1 MAGNVPKIRF
11 PGFTEPWEQ
20 RKLGE
25 IGFIQTGNT
34 PSTANEKHYSTSGIP
49 WITPSDIYNQ
59 VVSVPSRYLSEEGR
73 TAARTAPSDSILVTC
88 IASIGKNALINE
100 ESGFNQQI
108 NSLTPLEEFDPYFLF
123 IDSYHW
129 SETMRKI
136 AASQTMPIINKTEF
150 SKLTTKITN
159 LKEQQK
165 IGKFFR
171 KIDSAIALHQRKLDD
186 LKKFKSGLLQK
197 MFPKAGETV
206 PEVRFPEFTGDWEQR
221 KLGDIAQRILRKN
234 KSGECTLPLTIS
246 AQYGLVEQEAFF
258 NKRIAS
264 KDLSNYIVV
273 KAGEFAYNKSYSEGY
288 PWGAIKRLD
297 RYPSGVVSSL
307 YIVFSIRKERIN
319 SDFLQILFE
328 SDVWHKEVNKVAAEG
343 ARNHGLLNITSD
355 DFFRIQLYLPV
366 SQEEQFQIG
375 SFFSE
380 LNNLIT
386 LHQRKLDDLK
396 KLKQGLLQQMFV

>member
-11 PGFTEPWEQ
+11 PGFTEP
-20 RKLGE
+20 
-25 IGFIQTGNT
+25 
-34 PSTANEKHYSTSGIP
+34 
-49 WITPSDIYNQ
+49 
-59 VVSVPSRYLSEEGR
+59 
-73 TAARTAPSDSILVTC
+73 
-88 IASIGKNALINE
+88 
-100 ESGFNQQI
+100 
-108 NSLTPLEEFDPYFLF
+108 
-123 IDSYHW
+123 
-129 SETMRKI
+129 
-136 AASQTMPIINKTEF
+136 
-150 SKLTTKITN
+150 
-159 LKEQQK
+159 
-165 IGKFFR
+165 
-171 KIDSAIALHQRKLDD
+171 
-186 LKKFKSGLLQK
+186 
-197 MFPKAGETV
+197 
-206 PEVRFPEFTGDWEQR
+206 WEQR

>member
-1 MAGNVPKIRF
+1 M
-11 PGFTEPWEQ
+11 
-20 RKLGE
+20 
-25 IGFIQTGNT
+25 
-34 PSTANEKHYSTSGIP
+34 
-49 WITPSDIYNQ
+49 
-59 VVSVPSRYLSEEGR
+59 
-73 TAARTAPSDSILVTC
+73 
-88 IASIGKNALINE
+88 
-100 ESGFNQQI
+100 
-108 NSLTPLEEFDPYFLF
+108 
-123 IDSYHW
+123 
-129 SETMRKI
+129 
-136 AASQTMPIINKTEF
+136 
-150 SKLTTKITN
+150 
-159 LKEQQK
+159 
-165 IGKFFR
+165 
-171 KIDSAIALHQRKLDD
+171 
-186 LKKFKSGLLQK
+186 
-197 MFPKAGETV
+197 
-206 PEVRFPEFTGDWEQR
+206 
-221 KLGDIAQRILRKN
+221 GDIAQRILRKN

-386 LHQRKLDDLK
+386 LHQRKLDNLK
-396 KLKQGLLQQMFV
+396 KLKSGLLQKMRLTVETTLTDVFWPLFAIDWEQRKLGDFSHKVTRKNESDSVAETFTNSAERGIVSQTEFFDKEISNPENTRGYYVVKNNDFVYNPRISNLAPCGPVGRNKLNRSGIMSPLYTVFSVKGVDYSFLEFFFKSDHWHLFMYLNGDTGARADRFAIKDKVFFDMPITVPKIHDEQKMIGDFLTDFDLFITLHQRT

>member
-1 MAGNVPKIRF
+1 MGEIGNTFSGLSGKTKEDFGHGQASFVTYLNVFNNSIGQPNMIEKVEIDPKQFQVKQGDILFTTSSETPDEVGMACVWPVNLPNLYLNSFCFGFRPKKEIDINFYAHMLRSPQVRNQITLLAQGISRYNISKTKMMDIRIWLPSESEQRRIGRFLGNIDNLITLHQRKSVTIKKLKSGLLRKMILTVESTLTDVFLPL
-11 PGFTEPWEQ
+11 FTIDWEQ

-49 WITPSDIYNQ
+49 WITPSDIYDQ

-100 ESGFNQQI
+100 ECGFNQQI

-150 SKLTTKITN
+150 SKLTTKIPN

-186 LKKFKSGLLQK
+186 LKK
-197 MFPKAGETV
+197 
-206 PEVRFPEFTGDWEQR
+206 
-221 KLGDIAQRILRKN
+221 
-234 KSGECTLPLTIS
+234 
-246 AQYGLVEQEAFF
+246 
-258 NKRIAS
+258 
-264 KDLSNYIVV
+264 
-273 KAGEFAYNKSYSEGY
+273 
-288 PWGAIKRLD
+288 
-297 RYPSGVVSSL
+297 
-307 YIVFSIRKERIN
+307 
-319 SDFLQILFE
+319 
-328 SDVWHKEVNKVAAEG
+328 
-343 ARNHGLLNITSD
+343 
-355 DFFRIQLYLPV
+355 
-366 SQEEQFQIG
+366 
-375 SFFSE
+375 
-380 LNNLIT
+380 
-386 LHQRKLDDLK
+386 
-396 KLKQGLLQQMFV
+396 LKQGLLQQMLV

>member
-1 MAGNVPKIRF
+1 M
-11 PGFTEPWEQ
+11 
-20 RKLGE
+20 GE

-171 KIDSAIALHQRKLDD
+171 KIDSAIALHQRKLDN
-186 LKKFKSGLLQK
+186 LKKLKSGLLQK
-197 MFPKAGETV
+197 MRLTVETTLTDV
-206 PEVRFPEFTGDWEQR
+206 FWPLFAIDWEQR
-221 KLGDIAQRILRKN
+221 KLGDYIHEQRERTTFEDEDRL
-234 KSGECTLPLTIS
+234 IS
-246 AQYGLVEQEAFF
+246 C
-258 NKRIAS
+258 
-264 KDLSNYIVV
+264 
-273 KAGEFAYNKSYSEGY
+273 
-288 PWGAIKRLD
+288 AINGIFL
-297 RYPSGVVSSL
+297 
-307 YIVFSIRKERIN
+307 N
-319 SDFLQILFE
+319 S
-328 SDVWHKEVNKVAAEG
+328 VMK
-343 ARNHGLLNITSD
+343 
-355 DFFRIQLYLPV
+355 
-366 SQEEQFQIG
+366 
-375 SFFSE
+375 
-380 LNNLIT
+380 
-386 LHQRKLDDLK
+386 
-396 KLKQGLLQQMFV
+396 

>member
-1 MAGNVPKIRF
+1 M
-11 PGFTEPWEQ
+11 
-20 RKLGE
+20 
-25 IGFIQTGNT
+25 
-34 PSTANEKHYSTSGIP
+34 
-49 WITPSDIYNQ
+49 
-59 VVSVPSRYLSEEGR
+59 
-73 TAARTAPSDSILVTC
+73 
-88 IASIGKNALINE
+88 
-100 ESGFNQQI
+100 
-108 NSLTPLEEFDPYFLF
+108 
-123 IDSYHW
+123 
-129 SETMRKI
+129 
-136 AASQTMPIINKTEF
+136 
-150 SKLTTKITN
+150 
-159 LKEQQK
+159 
-165 IGKFFR
+165 
-171 KIDSAIALHQRKLDD
+171 
-186 LKKFKSGLLQK
+186 
-197 MFPKAGETV
+197 
-206 PEVRFPEFTGDWEQR
+206 
-221 KLGDIAQRILRKN
+221 
-234 KSGECTLPLTIS
+234 TIS

-386 LHQRKLDDLK
+386 LHQRKLDNLK
-396 KLKQGLLQQMFV
+396 KLKSGLLQKMRLTVETTLTDVFWPLFAIDWEQRKLGDFSHKVTRKNESDSVAETFTNSAERGIVSQTEFFDKEISNPENTRGYYVVKNNDFVYNPRISNLAPCGPVGRNKLNRSGIMSPLYTVFSVKGVDYSFLEFFFKSDHWHLFMYLNGDTGARADRFAIKDKVFFDMPITVPKIHDEQKMIGDFLTDFDLFITLHQRT

>member
-221 KLGDIAQRILRKN
+221 KLGEI
-234 KSGECTLPLTIS
+234 G
-246 AQYGLVEQEAFF
+246 F
-258 NKRIAS
+258 
-264 KDLSNYIVV
+264 
-273 KAGEFAYNKSYSEGY
+273 
-288 PWGAIKRLD
+288 
-297 RYPSGVVSSL
+297 
-307 YIVFSIRKERIN
+307 
-319 SDFLQILFE
+319 
-328 SDVWHKEVNKVAAEG
+328 
-343 ARNHGLLNITSD
+343 
-355 DFFRIQLYLPV
+355 IQTGNTP
-366 SQEEQFQIG
+366 
-375 SFFSE
+375 
-380 LNNLIT
+380 
-386 LHQRKLDDLK
+386 
-396 KLKQGLLQQMFV
+396 

>member
-1 MAGNVPKIRF
+1 M
-11 PGFTEPWEQ
+11 
-20 RKLGE
+20 
-25 IGFIQTGNT
+25 
-34 PSTANEKHYSTSGIP
+34 
-49 WITPSDIYNQ
+49 
-59 VVSVPSRYLSEEGR
+59 
-73 TAARTAPSDSILVTC
+73 
-88 IASIGKNALINE
+88 
-100 ESGFNQQI
+100 
-108 NSLTPLEEFDPYFLF
+108 
-123 IDSYHW
+123 
-129 SETMRKI
+129 
-136 AASQTMPIINKTEF
+136 
-150 SKLTTKITN
+150 
-159 LKEQQK
+159 
-165 IGKFFR
+165 
-171 KIDSAIALHQRKLDD
+171 
-186 LKKFKSGLLQK
+186 
-197 MFPKAGETV
+197 
-206 PEVRFPEFTGDWEQR
+206 
-221 KLGDIAQRILRKN
+221 GDIAQRILRKN

-386 LHQRKLDDLK
+386 LHQRKLDNLK
-396 KLKQGLLQQMFV
+396 KLKSGLLQKMRLTVETTLTDVFWPLFAIDWEQRKLGEIGFIQTGNTPSTANEKHYSTSGIPWITPSDIYNQVVSVPSRYLSEEGRTAARTAPSDSILVTCIASIGKNALINEESGFNQQINSLTPLEEFDPYFLFIDSYHWSETMRKIAASQTMPIINKTEFSKLTTKITNLKEQQKIGKFFRKIDSAIALHQRT

>member
-1 MAGNVPKIRF
+1 M
-11 PGFTEPWEQ
+11 
-20 RKLGE
+20 GE

-171 KIDSAIALHQRKLDD
+171 KIDSAIALHQRKLDN
-186 LKKFKSGLLQK
+186 LKKLKSGLLQK
-197 MFPKAGETV
+197 MRLTVETTLTDV
-206 PEVRFPEFTGDWEQR
+206 FWPLFAIDWEQR
-221 KLGDIAQRILRKN
+221 KLGDFSHKVTRKN
-234 KSGECTLPLTIS
+234 ESDSVAETFTNSAERGIVSQTEFFDKEIS
-246 AQYGLVEQEAFF
+246 NPENTRGY
-258 NKRIAS
+258 
-264 KDLSNYIVV
+264 YVV
-273 KAGEFAYNKSYSEGY
+273 KNNDFVYNPRISNLAPCGPVGRNKLNRSGIMSPLYTVFSVKGVDYSFLEFFFKSDHWHLFMYLNGDT
-288 PWGAIKRLD
+288 GARADRFAIKD
-297 RYPSGVVSSL
+297 K
-307 YIVFSIRKERIN
+307 VFFDMPITVPKIHDEQKMIG
-319 SDFLQILFE
+319 DFLTDFDLF
-328 SDVWHKEVNKVAAEG
+328 
-343 ARNHGLLNITSD
+343 
-355 DFFRIQLYLPV
+355 
-366 SQEEQFQIG
+366 
-375 SFFSE
+375 
-380 LNNLIT
+380 IT
-386 LHQRKLDDLK
+386 LHQRT
-396 KLKQGLLQQMFV
+396 

>member
-11 PGFTEPWEQ
+11 PGFTEPWEQRKLGDFSHKVTRKNESDSVAETFTNSAERGIVSQTEFFDKEISNPENTRGYYVVKNNDFVYNPRISNLAPCGPVGRNKLNRSGIMSPLYTVFSVKGVDYSFLEFFFKSDHWHLFMYLNGDTGARADRFAIKDKVFFDMPITVPKIHDEQKMIGDFLTDFDLFITLHQRKLDDLKKFKSGLLQKMFPKAGETVPEVRFPEFTGDWEQ

-171 KIDSAIALHQRKLDD
+171 KIDSAIALHQR
-186 LKKFKSGLLQK
+186 
-197 MFPKAGETV
+197 T
-206 PEVRFPEFTGDWEQR
+206 
-221 KLGDIAQRILRKN
+221 
-234 KSGECTLPLTIS
+234 
-246 AQYGLVEQEAFF
+246 
-258 NKRIAS
+258 
-264 KDLSNYIVV
+264 
-273 KAGEFAYNKSYSEGY
+273 
-288 PWGAIKRLD
+288 
-297 RYPSGVVSSL
+297 
-307 YIVFSIRKERIN
+307 
-319 SDFLQILFE
+319 
-328 SDVWHKEVNKVAAEG
+328 
-343 ARNHGLLNITSD
+343 
-355 DFFRIQLYLPV
+355 
-366 SQEEQFQIG
+366 
-375 SFFSE
+375 
-380 LNNLIT
+380 
-386 LHQRKLDDLK
+386 
-396 KLKQGLLQQMFV
+396 

>member
-221 KLGDIAQRILRKN
+221 KLGDYIHEQRERTTFEDEDRLISCAINGIFLNSELFSHFRGKSNIGYLKIKKNDLILSAQNLHLGNANVNLRFQHGIISPAYKVYSLVDVNPEFMQTWVKREETKSLFLKATTEGASQCRKN
-234 KSGECTLPLTIS
+234 IDWDRLYKQSVLFPGFS
-246 AQYGLVEQEAFF
+246 EQ
-258 NKRIAS
+258 S
-264 KDLSNYIVV
+264 
-273 KAGEFAYNKSYSEGY
+273 
-288 PWGAIKRLD
+288 
-297 RYPSGVVSSL
+297 
-307 YIVFSIRKERIN
+307 
-319 SDFLQILFE
+319 
-328 SDVWHKEVNKVAAEG
+328 
-343 ARNHGLLNITSD
+343 
-355 DFFRIQLYLPV
+355 
-366 SQEEQFQIG
+366 QIG
-375 SFFSE
+375 SFFSQ
-380 LNNLIT
+380 LDNLIT

>member
-1 MAGNVPKIRF
+1 MADNVPKIRF

-20 RKLGE
+20 RKLG
-25 IGFIQTGNT
+25 
-34 PSTANEKHYSTSGIP
+34 
-49 WITPSDIYNQ
+49 
-59 VVSVPSRYLSEEGR
+59 
-73 TAARTAPSDSILVTC
+73 
-88 IASIGKNALINE
+88 
-100 ESGFNQQI
+100 
-108 NSLTPLEEFDPYFLF
+108 
-123 IDSYHW
+123 
-129 SETMRKI
+129 
-136 AASQTMPIINKTEF
+136 
-150 SKLTTKITN
+150 
-159 LKEQQK
+159 
-165 IGKFFR
+165 
-171 KIDSAIALHQRKLDD
+171 
-186 LKKFKSGLLQK
+186 
-197 MFPKAGETV
+197 
-206 PEVRFPEFTGDWEQR
+206 
-221 KLGDIAQRILRKN
+221 DIAQRILRKN
-234 KSGECTLPLTIS
+234 KSCECTLPLTIS
-246 AQYGLVEQEAFF
+246 AQYGLVDQEAFF

-355 DFFRIQLYLPV
+355 DFFGIQLYLPV
-366 SQEEQFQIG
+366 SQEEQFRIG

-380 LNNLIT
+380 LNNLITLHQRKLNDLKKLKSGLLQKMFPKNGETVPEVRFPGFTGDWEQRKLGDFSETFSGGTPSVGQKEYYGGSIPFIRSAEIDSNTTELTLTEAGMQNSSAKLVLPGDILYALYGATSGDVAISRIEGAINQAILAIKPSKEVDVVFLTEWLRGHKQEIIGTYLQGGQGNLSAAIIKKLIIEMPSLLEQQVIGKLFNQINNLIT